1 MFILFKLETK
11 KKLHLFYLIVSI
23 LLTIATFLYLT
34 FSYFS
39 YDLEVQK
46 RYIRDNE
53 VVQKIYFNDL
63 DKNGLSERFEL
74 HYLKD
79 IKRNMLLCYNS
90 DDILMEQFY
99 LDGTVRKEGIHFNDW
114 DNDNNNDLMI
124 LHVNNDTLYCD
135 VIDVLGRKYLV
146 KNLYV
151 TVKDERNNSQTWFY
165 NSYPVFDEANN
176 KRYLYLSVAT
186 GYGIYSRSVFLID
199 KAKLKVIN
207 KFDSTAPIEKAYLAD
222 INFDS
227 KNELVA
233 LTKAT
238 GNDFTKKGFHDFNS
252 WLLIFKDSLKFFQ
265 EPKVIN
271 TYPGQSFLYQLETGK
286 NSFML
291 FLNEINLPR
300 IHASL
305 IKLNSNLE
313 EEKSLIVEGGLLF
326 PVVDENSRRIYT
338 STREGTITIYDYD
351 LNTVNSL
358 KIKFERPNLVK
369 KISAVDVN
377 NDSLNEL
384 LVFVDGEIR
393 VYNQELDLLTIGS
406 SDYLLQEINDSELV
420 TPYNS
425 VSQTALIIPT
435 SSSIWIYSLVNNYVI
450 ANLVYLI
457 PFLFIIYFLSFVFSG
472 KIIAALLSYI
482 NVFNYF
488 VKISDQGMMLL
499 TNTGKIKKINQSLQK
514 LLLIEEGNYL
524 GKDFRMV
531 LRNNDEVV
539 EHIKNSLKGAQ
550 NSEMDLTFRRGDN
563 YFNGIVRVKVFKS
576 FFQYPYAYLV
586 EVIDFSKSLLED
598 RYKIW
603 SRTSQKI
610 AHDIKTPLSTILL
623 NLKSLQFR
631 IDKENLSNKEVYNED
646 LTIIQNELDRIKNL
660 TRNFLKFTN
669 SEKPNFTIVDVEEII
684 RKSLNQFESYFD
696 EHIRLKVDIKD
707 KLQIKADENQLEQL
721 FHILFEN
728 AIDAIE
734 GEGFLKISVEEIT
747 DITTSRNVCFIE
759 VSDNGKG
766 IPKEIIDKIF
776 EPYFT
781 TKDDGTGM
789 GLAIGKKIAEDHKGT
804 LEFYS
809 HNNLGTTVKL
819 SLPLD

>member
-1 MFILFKLETK
+1 MFILFKLENK

-151 TVKDERNNSQTWFY
+151 TVKDERNNSKTWFY

-199 KAKLKVIN
+199 KDKLKVIN

-425 VSQTALIIPT
+425 ISQTALIIPT

-499 TNTGKIKKINQSLQK
+499 TNTGKIIS
-514 LLLIEEGNYL
+514 
-524 GKDFRMV
+524 RP
-531 LRNNDEVV
+531 
-539 EHIKNSLKGAQ
+539 
-550 NSEMDLTFRRGDN
+550 
-563 YFNGIVRVKVFKS
+563 KVMS
-576 FFQYPYAYLV
+576 
-586 EVIDFSKSLLED
+586 
-598 RYKIW
+598 
-603 SRTSQKI
+603 
-610 AHDIKTPLSTILL
+610 
-623 NLKSLQFR
+623 
-631 IDKENLSNKEVYNED
+631 
-646 LTIIQNELDRIKNL
+646 
-660 TRNFLKFTN
+660 
-669 SEKPNFTIVDVEEII
+669 
-684 RKSLNQFESYFD
+684 
-696 EHIRLKVDIKD
+696 
-707 KLQIKADENQLEQL
+707 
-721 FHILFEN
+721 
-728 AIDAIE
+728 E
-734 GEGFLKISVEEIT
+734 GE
-747 DITTSRNVCFIE
+747 
-759 VSDNGKG
+759 
-766 IPKEIIDKIF
+766 
-776 EPYFT
+776 
-781 TKDDGTGM
+781 
-789 GLAIGKKIAEDHKGT
+789 
-804 LEFYS
+804 
-809 HNNLGTTVKL
+809 
-819 SLPLD
+819 